1 MSLGREIKTKLII
14 SIFVI
19 LCCRSVF
26 AQDRLPSI
34 SATDRI
40 RLAEAFR
47 LADEIGNDVWPNWS
61 KAPFAALL
69 VTPDYEFLIR
79 HPKPSRDFAKL
90 AYDPVLKS
98 DVYYRKR
105 TFSKSFL
112 ATFPINNSMISTI
125 VVGEAENTWVKTSTP
140 WVITLLHEHF
150 QQLQDPQP
158 N

>member
-1 MSLGREIKTKLII
+1 MKTKFLI
-14 SIFVI
+14 SIFLI

-47 LADEIGNDVWPNWS
+47 LADEIGNDVWPKWR
-61 KAPFAALL
+61 KAPFAVLL

-79 HPKPSRDFAKL
+79 HPKPSADFAKL

-105 TFSKSFL
+105 TLSTGFL
-112 ATFPINNSMISTI
+112 ATFPSISGSMVSTI
-125 VVGEAENTWVKTSTP
+125 AVGEAEKTWVKTSTP
-140 WVITLLHEHF
+140 RVMPLLHGPFH
-150 QQLQDPQP
+150 QLQDSQT
-158 N
+158 NLYADV